1 MFWEPWGYW
10 IKMELRMIETSQV
23 WRNRQGQINQ
33 LIYTLK
39 LILASLRRLRLKNKI
54 IAENIKQT
62 IKLLV

>member
-1 MFWEPWGYW
+1 MG
-10 IKMELRMIETSQV
+10 ILDKNGLRMIETSQV
-23 WRNRQGQINQ
+23 RRNSQGQINK

>member
-1 MFWEPWGYW
+1 MG
-10 IKMELRMIETSQV
+10 ILDKNGLRMIETSQV
-23 WRNRQGQINQ
+23 RRNSQGQINK

-62 IKLLV
+62 IELLV